1 MTAGSPSLAVFSA
14 ALAAAAGW
22 LSISGPTPRE
32 GMARIAKPASKTAEA
47 SWQSRVDRWKPRPA
61 GRLRI
66 ATAAGGAIVA
76 AWYAFLPALVISVAT
91 YVLLRRWRR
100 RRQVSA
106 DQRQRARDVATLR
119 ALAAELRSGLAPGLA
134 LQAAGRSAGAARG
147 IARRMLAAAAAD
159 ALGGDPAE
167 VFKADAEPGSP
178 AAAVGA
184 AWAVCQQTGARLA
197 APVARIAQGAAA
209 DLRIARETDAAL
221 AGARSSAHLLA
232 ALPIA
237 GVVLGAI
244 SGTNSVHVLL
254 STSVGQLC
262 LLLGIALDLA
272 GLAWLDRLAAA
283 GSA

>member
-1 MTAGSPSLAVFSA
+1 
-14 ALAAAAGW
+14 
-22 LSISGPTPRE
+22 
-32 GMARIAKPASKTAEA
+32 
-47 SWQSRVDRWKPRPA
+47 
-61 GRLRI
+61 
-66 ATAAGGAIVA
+66 
-76 AWYAFLPALVISVAT
+76 
-91 YVLLRRWRR
+91 
-100 RRQVSA
+100 
-106 DQRQRARDVATLR
+106 
-119 ALAAELRSGLAPGLA
+119 LRSGLAPGLA

-147 IARRMLAAAAAD
+147 IAQRMLAAAAAD
-159 ALGGDPAE
+159 ALGGNPAE
-167 VFKADAEPGSP
+167 VFKGDAEPGSA

-262 LLLGIALDLA
+262 LLLGVALDLA

-283 GSA
+283 GHA

>member
-1 MTAGSPSLAVFSA
+1 MTGGFFGGSCCC
-14 ALAAAAGW
+14 
-22 LSISGPTPRE
+22 RR
-32 GMARIAKPASKTAEA
+32 MAF
-47 SWQSRVDRWKPRPA
+47 D
-61 GRLRI
+61 GRSD
-66 ATAAGGAIVA
+66 AAGGHGAHRPASEKICRKVLAKPSRPVDAQARRTARDRRCCRRLHGRRVVRLYPDLGDFRRDLRAAAPVETATARLARGSANARATSPPCGHWPRNCVA
-76 AWYAFLPALVISVAT
+76 DSLLAW
-91 YVLLRRWRR
+91 RCRR
-100 RRQVSA
+100 REGRREPPAGWPNECWQLLPLTLSA
-106 DQRQRARDVATLR
+106 AIRQRCSKLTQ
-119 ALAAELRSGLAPGLA
+119 S
-134 LQAAGRSAGAARG
+134 
-147 IARRMLAAAAAD
+147 
-159 ALGGDPAE
+159 PA
-167 VFKADAEPGSP
+167 SP

-244 SGTNSVHVLL
+244 SGTKSVHVLL

-262 LLLGIALDLA
+262 LLLGVSLDLA